1 MVRYI
6 PLGTTALA
14 GLITSIETAD
24 NFIDMLLKSLQQDA
38 IEFTGNKEMLKE
50 QFLSDLLQGDVPF
63 FTEITQIVYYGIP
76 ERGVKIGKRS

>member
-1 MVRYI
+1 
-6 PLGTTALA
+6 
-14 GLITSIETAD
+14 
-24 NFIDMLLKSLQQDA
+24 MLLKSLQQDA